1 MDINQEILTAI
12 LDPTQ
17 WIVAILT
24 AFFVRQYQLGL
35 RINAI
40 FLVQIILAVFMWD
53 QSSPQGLILVLVSVF
68 RTVVLLLLIKPR
80 SQLNADALK
89 VGNIIGTELHRQI
102 INALTKNEQEA
113 GVLLNDLTST
123 GYMFGF
129 IEKFA
134 KDGGVDAT
142 DELFSHVLNGV
153 LPDKLTS
160 NFKRNY
166 ERLILAKEVSALGSE
181 VINFNAGVS
190 AGRVDADKLRAGEL
204 PINLEHYLS
213 GYKITMN

>member
-53 QSSPQGLILVLVSVF
+53 QLSQQGLILVLVSVF

-89 VGNIIGTELHRQI
+89 V
-102 INALTKNEQEA
+102 
-113 GVLLNDLTST
+113 
-123 GYMFGF
+123 
-129 IEKFA
+129 
-134 KDGGVDAT
+134 
-142 DELFSHVLNGV
+142 
-153 LPDKLTS
+153 
-160 NFKRNY
+160 KRNIRRY
-166 ERLILAKEVSALGSE
+166 SRREGS
-181 VINFNAGVS
+181 VVG
-190 AGRVDADKLRAGEL
+190 
-204 PINLEHYLS
+204 
-213 GYKITMN
+213 

>member
-53 QSSPQGLILVLVSVF
+53 QSPQQGLILVLVSVF

-142 DELFSHVLNGV
+142 DELF
-153 LPDKLTS
+153 PM
-160 NFKRNY
+160 F
-166 ERLILAKEVSALGSE
+166 
-181 VINFNAGVS
+181 
-190 AGRVDADKLRAGEL
+190 
-204 PINLEHYLS
+204 
-213 GYKITMN
+213 